1 MKRFLSFV
9 LAMCILCGSVTCA
22 VFAADELPE
31 VEEAAAPEFKY
42 SVEDGCA
49 VINNVSFEGESLVIP
64 ETLDGLP
71 VTGIADFALEGCT
84 ALEIVIPASVD
95 SIGGSALN
103 CAALT
108 GITVA
113 EGNAA
118 YSSCDGILYNAD
130 KTVLVKAPQGKTD
143 CSDIPET
150 VIVIGEGAF
159 FNSQISEFSACESV
173 TAIGSMAFAYSQIKN
188 APLTDYVT
196 SIGSYAF
203 CGCESLEAAVLPKG
217 LDVIP
222 EAAFSGCRALGSVT
236 IPASVKTIGAR
247 AFYDTAIKDKIYI
260 PATVTEIGEYA
271 FGWYFENDVE
281 FVKCEGFSV
290 WGEEGSAAES
300 YAAENGFDFVNTKL
314 DTPVL
319 VDASADNTCATV
331 YWEGV
336 ERADSYIVYKKT
348 NGASWKRIAV
358 VGADEACTFCD
369 PDVADGNVYTYTVKA
384 SMQGFVSAYDKTGL
398 TVEFI
403 KLPVP
408 ELTDARAE
416 NGGITVSWKNIP
428 AAKGYTLYRR
438 TADTEW
444 AELSELA
451 AGTTSYTDKN
461 IDFGVKYY
469 YTLTAFRGEIISGYN
484 AAGVSATYVV
494 SAPVLVSAANATNG
508 VTVKWKA
515 SANADGYYVYRKT
528 SNGSWSRIASV
539 GGSTLSYTDK
549 TAKGGTTYI
558 YTVASV
564 LGGVKGQYDKKGV
577 SCKYIESP
585 KLVIKNTSEGINISW
600 KKCAGAERY
609 RIYIKGADGKW
620 QKLATSKNAD
630 ILSYNDRT
638 VKSGQKYT
646 YTVKSLNGSNA
657 SAYEKSG
664 VTSMFLS
671 EPDIEFVR
679 STSVGVI
686 TKWGK
691 VAGAKNYYVYRKTAG
706 GSWQKIA
713 TVSSSSPLNFTDKTA
728 VKGKTYVYT
737 VKAVNGSY
745 SSTYNKGISCK
756 VNY

>member
-9 LAMCILCGSVTCA
+9 LALCILCGSVTCA
-22 VFAADELPE
+22 VFAADELTE
-31 VEEAAAPEFKY
+31 AEEPAKAEFKY
-42 SVEDGCA
+42 SDEDGCA
-49 VINNVSFEGESLVIP
+49 VIESVSFEGESFVIP
-64 ETLDGLP
+64 EELDGLP
-71 VTGIADFALEGCT
+71 VTGIADFALEGCS
-84 ALEIVIPASVD
+84 ASKIVIPASVD

-103 CAALT
+103 SASLAE
-108 GITVA
+108 ISVA

-118 YSSCDGILYNAD
+118 YSSYDGILYNAD
-130 KTVLVKAPQGKTD
+130 KTVLVKAPQAKSAV
-143 CSDIPET
+143 SDIPED

-159 FNSQISEFSACESV
+159 FNSQIAEFPVCESV
-173 TAIGSMAFAYSQIKN
+173 TSIGSMAFAYSKIKS

-203 CGCESLEAAVLPKG
+203 AGCEELETAVLPKG
-217 LDVIP
+217 IDTVP

-247 AFYDTAIKDKIYI
+247 AYYDTAIKDKIYI

-281 FVKCEGFSV
+281 FVKCEGFTV
-290 WGEEGSAAES
+290 WGEEGSAAET
-300 YAAENGFDFVNTKL
+300 YAAENGFAFVNTKL
-314 DTPVL
+314 DTPEL
-319 VDASADNTCATV
+319 VDVSADNTCATV

-358 VGADEACTFCD
+358 VGADEECTYCD
-369 PDVADGNVYTYTVKA
+369 FDVADGNVYTYTVKA

-408 ELTDARAE
+408 ELTGAKAE
-416 NGGITVSWKNIP
+416 GGAITVSWKNIP

-444 AELSELA
+444 NELSELA
-451 AGTTSYTDKN
+451 AGKTSYTDKN
-461 IDFGVKYY
+461 IELGVKYY
-469 YTLTAFRGEIISGYN
+469 YTLTAFRGEIISGYD
-484 AAGVSATYVV
+484 AAGVSATYVI

-508 VTVKWKA
+508 ITVNWKA
-515 SANADGYYVYRKT
+515 SANADSYYIYRKT
-528 SNGSWSRIASV
+528 SGGSWSRLASV

-564 LGGVKGQYDKKGV
+564 LGGVKGQYDKKGI

-600 KKCAGAERY
+600 KKCAGAACY

-646 YTVKSLNGSNA
+646 YTVKSLNGSDA
-657 SAYEKSG
+657 SAFEKAG
-664 VTSMFLS
+664 VTSLYLS
-671 EPDIEFVR
+671 EPDIEVVR
-679 STSVGVI
+679 STTVGVI
-686 TKWGK
+686 TKWNK
-691 VAGAKNYYVYRKTAG
+691 VEGAKSYYVYRKTPG
-706 GSWQKIA
+706 GSWQRIA
-713 TVSSSSPLNFTDKTA
+713 TVSSSSPLNIADKTA